1 MTNFL
6 FLRWLQNKYPT
17 QWRRKG
23 RPPDFKKKRCWTL
36 SLFIYDEGLKR
47 PKTQQVLTNRLI
59 PSEVCEHFS
68 YLVRSRNPPPMS
80 VVMSSWLC
88 PPRRDEEPESRSV
101 DWLWIPRQARN
112 DMPFFSK
119 ATIFDGGSLLMTDK
133 TTHFISSFTEMSEKL
148 FENGFPYC

>member
-1 MTNFL
+1 
-6 FLRWLQNKYPT
+6 
-17 QWRRKG
+17 
-23 RPPDFKKKRCWTL
+23 L

-88 PPRRDEEPESRSV
+88 RLGGTKEPESRSLIDSGFRV
-101 DWLWIPRQARN
+101 KRRN